1 MVRAVGLNRDKAKL
15 SSNRSGRDAEHFT
28 ARRMVM
34 GNFNRRVLLTALVV
48 MTATAPAVSV
58 ADEKIEGK
66 VMGTN
71 LTLCHPKPTGGGC
84 EGTLTLETKTGGT
97 TQQVAIK
104 VMADTIIKKGQD
116 YLLLPQTQDNSV
128 VVTYVTEKGQK
139 VAKSIDVVGTAR

>member
-1 MVRAVGLNRDKAKL
+1 MVRAVGLNRDKATL
-15 SSNRSGRDAEHFT
+15 SSNVRDAEHFT

-71 LTLCHPKPTGGGC
+71 LTLCHPQPTGGGC

-97 TQQVAIK
+97 AQQVAIK
-104 VMADTIIKKGQD
+104 VIADTIIKKGQD
-116 YLLLPQTQDNSV
+116 HLLLPQTQDSSV
-128 VVTYVTEKGQK
+128 VVIYVTEKGQK